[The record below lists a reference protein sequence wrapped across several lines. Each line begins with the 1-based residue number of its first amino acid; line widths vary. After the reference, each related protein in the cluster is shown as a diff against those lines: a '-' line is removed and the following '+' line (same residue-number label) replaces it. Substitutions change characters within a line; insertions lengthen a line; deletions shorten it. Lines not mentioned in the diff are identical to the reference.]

1 MVDYLIKH
9 GTVVDGSG
17 SAPRVAD
24 LAITGDRVTA
34 IGKIDEPADTV
45 LDAAGLIVCPGFVD
59 PHTHYDAQLHWD
71 GFATPSSLHGVTSV
85 IGGNCGFTLAPLQ
98 PGDDSYIQ
106 RMMARVEGMPLEA
119 LSTGI
124 DWGWESFGEFLDRF
138 DGQIAVNAGF
148 LVGHCALR
156 RYVMGEQATQREATS
171 DEIAV
176 MVEMLHD
183 ALAAG
188 GLGLSTT
195 RSSTHSDGDGNPV
208 ASRLASEDEL
218 LELCRV
224 VSEHEGTTLE
234 AIVEGCL
241 SGFTDAEVELLAG
254 MSRAADRPL
263 NWNVLTPDAS
273 NPDRIRQQLR
283 PSQRARQMGG
293 RVVALTMPVHAEM
306 NMSFS
311 SFCSLW
317 LIPTWSDVLSLP
329 LVQKTAQLRDPEV
342 RAKLVAAAQGTP
354 FQRRTEFDEYTIGDT
369 IAPENKALEG
379 RRVGDIAADQGLD
392 AFGALVEILVRDE
405 YRTVLWPAPGLDTEA
420 DWAMRAELWE
430 NPDVLI
436 GGSDAGAHLDR
447 MLGSTYPTRF
457 LADTLRGRRLVSLER
472 CVQLMTKVPAELFG
486 LRDRGQLRE
495 GAFADVVV
503 FDPMTV
509 DSLPTRRVF
518 DLPGECLRLTAQ
530 SIGVVRVLVNGAEA
544 IRDGVPT
551 GSRSGLLMRSGVQT
565 ATVST
570 H

>member
-1 MVDYLIKH
+1 
-9 GTVVDGSG
+9 
-17 SAPRVAD
+17 
-24 LAITGDRVTA
+24 
-34 IGKIDEPADTV
+34 
-45 LDAAGLIVCPGFVD
+45 
-59 PHTHYDAQLHWD
+59 
-71 GFATPSSLHGVTSV
+71 
-85 IGGNCGFTLAPLQ
+85 
-98 PGDDSYIQ
+98 
-106 RMMARVEGMPLEA
+106 
-119 LSTGI
+119 
-124 DWGWESFGEFLDRF
+124 
-138 DGQIAVNAGF
+138 
-148 LVGHCALR
+148 
-156 RYVMGEQATQREATS
+156 
-171 DEIAV
+171 
-176 MVEMLHD
+176 
-183 ALAAG
+183 
-188 GLGLSTT
+188 
-195 RSSTHSDGDGNPV
+195 
-208 ASRLASEDEL
+208 
-218 LELCRV
+218 
-224 VSEHEGTTLE
+224 
-234 AIVEGCL
+234 
-241 SGFTDAEVELLAG
+241 
-254 MSRAADRPL
+254 
-263 NWNVLTPDAS
+263 VLTPDAS
-273 NPDRIRQQLR
+273 NPDRIKQQLR

-405 YRTVLWPAPGLDTEA
+405 YRTVLWPAPGLDSEA